1 MRREQ
6 AWDALEQA
14 QAMEK
19 KVLPMG
25 GWYAIYGIGY
35 GIAGLTFLLVMG
47 LSDSI
52 TGVIVGTSF
61 FALALSL
68 LSLYM
73 AKQPVK
79 PLHYG
84 KLHTWGIAGWSV
96 IYSLAVIVGMIFF
109 QGEPLWWVPMALLS
123 AIPTS
128 VAGLIVLRR
137 AGRAR

>member
-1 MRREQ
+1 MRREE

-14 QAMEK
+14 QALEK
-19 KVLPMG
+19 KVRPMG
-25 GWYAIYGIGY
+25 HWYAVYGIGY
-35 GIAGLTFLLVMG
+35 GVVSLTLLLSMG
-47 LSDSI
+47 LSDSVM
-52 TGVIVGTSF
+52 GVIVGTSF

-73 AKQPVK
+73 VKQPVK

-84 KLHTWGIAGWSV
+84 KLHTWGIAGWGV
-96 IYSLAVIVGMIFF
+96 IYSLAIVVGMIFF

-128 VAGLIVLRR
+128 GAGLIVLRR